1 MADATLNTDLSRRTI
16 LAVAAGAG
24 ALTLPPVAAARGSAP
39 QTLALAETPP
49 FELPPSGSLPLS
61 SPDDAALLR
70 RVAAAE
76 RAWAAAGR
84 ADAHCK
90 ALCPSSGQGCT
101 RSRRPKSRRSESRRA
116 YRAARAACRRASA
129 AFETACAAAFD
140 GPARSLRGLHAR
152 MALALRLTRE
162 YDILDHPPYDWLET
176 ALAELARIAGAAG
189 APPGENAPNAA
200 MPSCAIPPCSASL
213 RSVWEARP

>member
-16 LAVAAGAG
+16 LAVAASAG
-24 ALTLPPVAAARGSAP
+24 ALTLPPAAAARGIAP
-39 QTLALAETPP
+39 QTLAVAETPTP
-49 FELPPSGSLPLS
+49 ENLRPSGSLPLS
-61 SPDDAALLR
+61 SPADAALLR

-76 RAWAAAGR
+76 RAWTAAGR

-90 ALCPSSGQGCT
+90 ALCPAPGEGCT
-101 RSRRPKSRRSESRRA
+101 TSRRA
-116 YRAARAACRRASA
+116 YRAARASCRRASA

-152 MALALRLTRE
+152 MALALCLTRE

-176 ALAELARIAGAAG
+176 ALAELACLAG
-189 APPGENAPNAA
+189 APPGEGAPNAA
-200 MPSCAIPPCSASL
+200 MSSCPESCCGASF
-213 RSVWEARP
+213 RSVWEAHR

>member
-16 LAVAAGAG
+16 LAVAASAG
-24 ALTLPPVAAARGSAP
+24 ALTLPSVAARGIAP
-39 QTLALAETPP
+39 QTLAVAETPSP
-49 FELPPSGSLPLS
+49 ENLPPSGSLPLS
-61 SPDDAALLR
+61 SPDDVALLQ

-76 RAWAAAGR
+76 RTWDAAGR
-84 ADAHCK
+84 ADARCK
-90 ALCPSSGQGCT
+90 ALYPAPGQDCT
-101 RSRRPKSRRSESRRA
+101 RSRRA

-129 AFETACAAAFD
+129 TFETACAAAFD

-176 ALAELARIAGAAG
+176 ALAELARIAGA
-189 APPGENAPNAA
+189 PPGEDAPDPA
-200 MPSCAIPPCSASL
+200 MPSCAISPCGASF